1 MSWSALV
8 SLLTSSSQ
16 KDGGDSV
23 AECSGSDKAL
33 GVAEQSTDRVSRSG
47 DGLTE
52 LPCPSVVCDDV
63 GMLDMRRQS
72 TKAISGIAE
81 NEEPHCRE
89 ARYREAWYRDT
100 KDAVD

>member
-1 MSWSALV
+1 MSWSTLV

-47 DGLTE
+47 DGRTV
-52 LPCPSVVCDDV
+52 PPRPSVVCDDV
-63 GMLDMRRQS
+63 GMRDMRRQS
-72 TKAISGIAE
+72 TKVISGIAE
-81 NEEPHCRE
+81 NEEPDCGE
-89 ARYREAWYRDT
+89 ARYKDT
-100 KDAVD
+100 KDAID